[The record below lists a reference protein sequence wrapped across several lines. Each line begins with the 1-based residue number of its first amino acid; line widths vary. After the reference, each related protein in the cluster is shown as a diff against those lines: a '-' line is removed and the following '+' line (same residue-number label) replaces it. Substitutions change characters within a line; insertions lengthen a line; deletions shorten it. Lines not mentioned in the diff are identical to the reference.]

1 MIKNLVIKTLFYSLT
16 LLLSITAF
24 AQENFTISGYMRD
37 ANSGEELLYA
47 NVVIKG
53 TTNGVTTNL
62 YGFYSL
68 SMPKGNYTVQYSY
81 LGYDTKEVTINLDK
95 DVTQTVEL
103 GAASELLEE
112 VVVKA
117 EKENENI
124 TNTEVSVVTLDIK
137 EAKVIPVLLGEQ
149 DILKTIQLLPGVSSS
164 SEGSS
169 GFFVRGGNADQNL
182 ILLDEAPVYNAA
194 HLLGFFSVFN
204 SDAIKDVKLYKGGI
218 PAQYGGRASSVLDV
232 RMKNGNMKKWT
243 ASGGIG
249 LISSRLTLEGPLVK
263 DKGSIIVSGRRTY
276 ADLVLRAVNDDFSGT
291 DLFFYDLNFKAN
303 YKINEKDR
311 IYLSGYLGRD
321 VFGTDDFGFDW
332 GNQTA
337 TLRWNHIF
345 SSKLFS
351 NTSIIYSDY
360 DYGFKIENAG
370 INIDLQAG
378 IYDYNFKQD
387 FNFYANPN
395 NQLQFGLQAIYHR
408 FKPAVFSFDNDA
420 ADEIE
425 QQQALEGG
433 IYIANE
439 QKVNERLSL
448 NYGVRLSSLSNIG
461 PYTVKEYNEN
471 NEIIKETA
479 YENSEFYN
487 NYFGLEPRIN
497 ATFVM
502 NEVSSIKASYN
513 RNYQYLH
520 ILSNS
525 NSGTPTDLWVPST
538 PLIKPEIADQ
548 VALGYFRNFD
558 KNKYKFSV
566 EGYYKTL
573 QNQVDY
579 ENGAETFS
587 NPDIEAELV
596 FGKGRAYGLEFLLEK
611 QKGKFTGWVSYTLAK
626 SERQFDAINNGEWFS
641 ARQDRTHDVSIVAS
655 YKIIPKLV
663 VSASFVYSTGDAV
676 TFPTGKY
683 YVDGELV
690 NLYSERNGSRMP
702 DYHRM
707 DLGITW
713 TLKDS
718 DKFYNDLNI
727 SCYNLYNRKNA
738 YSITFQESETNPGTT
753 EAVRLALFGIVPS
766 ISWNF
771 KF

>member
-1 MIKNLVIKTLFYSLT
+1 MIKNLAIKTLFYSLT

-81 LGYDTKEVTINLDK
+81 LGYDTKEIAINLDK
-95 DVTQTVEL
+95 DITQTVEL
-103 GAASELLEE
+103 GSASELLEE

-124 TNTEVSVVTLDIK
+124 TNTEVSVVTLDMK

-232 RMKNGNMKKWT
+232 RMKNGNMKKWA

-291 DLFFYDLNFKAN
+291 DLFFYDLNLKAN

-321 VFGTDDFGFDW
+321 VFGTDNFGFDW

-360 DYGFKIENAG
+360 DYGFKIDNAG

-408 FKPAVFSFDNDA
+408 FKPATFSFDDVV
-420 ADEIE
+420 ADDIE
-425 QQQALEGG
+425 EQQALEGG

-461 PYTVKEYNEN
+461 PYTVKEYNED
-471 NEIIKETA
+471 NEITKETA

-497 ATFVM
+497 ATFIL
-502 NEVSSIKASYN
+502 NEVSSLKASYN

-520 ILSNS
+520 LLSNS

-558 KNKYKFSV
+558 ENKYKFSV

-596 FGKGRAYGLEFLLEK
+596 FGKGR
-611 QKGKFTGWVSYTLAK
+611 
-626 SERQFDAINNGEWFS
+626 
-641 ARQDRTHDVSIVAS
+641 
-655 YKIIPKLV
+655 
-663 VSASFVYSTGDAV
+663 
-676 TFPTGKY
+676 PT
-683 YVDGELV
+683 V
-690 NLYSERNGSRMP
+690 
-702 DYHRM
+702 
-707 DLGITW
+707 
-713 TLKDS
+713 
-718 DKFYNDLNI
+718 
-727 SCYNLYNRKNA
+727 
-738 YSITFQESETNPGTT
+738 
-753 EAVRLALFGIVPS
+753 
-766 ISWNF
+766 
-771 KF
+771 